1 MLSNKRMNFV
11 MPLKWPVGLSGN
23 AGATAERLDSMLQ
36 TSQGT
41 RMILALMSDSA
52 VWYPELGPFCA
63 TAAEAAKKSAQA
75 NNDDFKNLG
84 LLFWTSVIVCKQLLH
99 YAYDSNGS
107 MIKQRI
113 VDGLNMYSRD
123 SHSSFETYAGSC
135 PEVDS
140 FGNQMTLA
148 KSVTLWQTLSAF
160 MAHDYCIEKKWHF
173 AAADA
178 AAAAAAASA
187 TDATDATTQD
197 FWASSSC
204 TIDTFAHLTR
214 CALATT
220 GAIQRL
226 HLDVLVRSKTRP
238 LGFLGFTR
246 NNGPADTVSFKA
258 LKNHITEIWRN
269 YLFDISAMWM
279 VVQRLSKAFASRDS
293 NAVFHALHKARLW
306 SLTTGLA
313 GSSSNLMRLENGTRA
328 YEPLCKVHDCSL
340 VLHWLYTRLFGM
352 SMKALDK
359 NAYGSK
365 AALARAVERMASG
378 SFVAG
383 DTMISDV
390 PDCGTACLLD
400 NHWAYTMLKPE
411 QMGLV
416 SDCATDCATHC
427 GLLGSVETDLNHS
440 VYVGL
445 LCTALTQS
453 EPHLWACVTEP
464 KAWANNLDR
473 GLPTEPQI
481 ERILQ
486 WQRTCSWALT
496 FEDLKA
502 MRQDF
507 KKKHLQTLKNLQAA
521 EIDEIME
528 SL

>member
-1 MLSNKRMNFV
+1 MVSSKRINFV
-11 MPLKWPVGLSGN
+11 MPLKWPVS
-23 AGATAERLDSMLQ
+23 AKTSKVSDRLDSMVKCPE
-36 TSQGT
+36 GT
-41 RMILALMSDSA
+41 QMILALMSDPF
-52 VWYPELGPFCA
+52 WYKDLGPFCA
-63 TAAEAAKKSAQA
+63 TGANAAKAFSVAA
-75 NNDDFKNLG
+75 NDDFKNMG

-99 YAYDSNGS
+99 YVYDANGL
-107 MIKQRI
+107 MIKKRI
-113 VDGLNMYSRD
+113 ADALSMFGPFTM
-123 SHSSFETYAGSC
+123 FESYAGSC

-140 FGNQMTLA
+140 YGNQMTFD
-148 KSVTLWQTLSAF
+148 KSITVWQGLQAF
-160 MAHDYCIEKKWHF
+160 MAHDYCIEDKWAF
-173 AAADA
+173 AAGAE
-178 AAAAAAASA
+178 AAS
-187 TDATDATTQD
+187 TSYSDTD
-197 FWASSSC
+197 FWSSSSC
-204 TIDTFAHLTR
+204 TIDTFCHLTR

-226 HLDVLVRSKTRP
+226 HLQVLTSSKTRP

-246 NNGPADTVSFKA
+246 NNGPSASVSGKA
-258 LKNHITEIWRN
+258 LKSHIREIWRN
-269 YLFDISAMWM
+269 YLFDVSAMWM
-279 VVQRLSKAFASRDS
+279 VVQRLSKAFAERDS

-313 GSSSNLMRLENGTRA
+313 GSSSNLMRLEHDTRA
-328 YEPLCKVHDCSL
+328 YEPLSKVHECSL
-340 VLHWLYTRLFGM
+340 VLHGLYTRLF
-352 SMKALDK
+352 SMCLKALDK

-383 DTMISDV
+383 DTMVSDL

-400 NHWAYTMLKPE
+400 NHWSFTMLRPE

-416 SDCATDCATHC
+416 SDDGKAS
-427 GLLGSVETDLNHS
+427 LLGSVEQDLNHS

-481 ERILQ
+481 ERILE
-486 WQRTCSWALT
+486 WQSSCSWALT

-502 MRQDF
+502 LRQDF
-507 KKKHLQTLKNLQAA
+507 KKKHLQTMKTIEAA
-521 EIDEIME
+521 EIDEIMH